1 MEMYE
6 GKMLFAEFD
15 NQWNAAEDE
24 QTKHSQE
31 YSQDTNDSLTGD
43 TKDTWYYSLHDSRG
57 KMYIFSIIGNK
68 KSNKTDT
75 MQFSS
80 FLYREK
86 ISWYPRFIFS
96 KKNITPQ
103 IMQSFHIIPDFLDVM

>member
-31 YSQDTNDSLTGD
+31 
-43 TKDTWYYSLHDSRG
+43 
-57 KMYIFSIIGNK
+57 
-68 KSNKTDT
+68 
-75 MQFSS
+75 
-80 FLYREK
+80 
-86 ISWYPRFIFS
+86 
-96 KKNITPQ
+96 
-103 IMQSFHIIPDFLDVM
+103 

>member
-43 TKDTWYYSLHDSRG
+43 TKDTWYW
-57 KMYIFSIIGNK
+57 FS
-68 KSNKTDT
+68 T
-75 MQFSS
+75 
-80 FLYREK
+80 
-86 ISWYPRFIFS
+86 W
-96 KKNITPQ
+96 
-103 IMQSFHIIPDFLDVM
+103 

>member
-31 YSQDTNDSLTGD
+31 YHKTQTIHSLGTQKILD
-43 TKDTWYYSLHDSRG
+43 
-57 KMYIFSIIGNK
+57 II
-68 KSNKTDT
+68 
-75 MQFSS
+75 
-80 FLYREK
+80 LYMIVQERCT
-86 ISWYPRFIFS
+86 YF
-96 KKNITPQ
+96 Q
-103 IMQSFHIIPDFLDVM
+103 L